1 MAVDQRQAVAEA
13 LAALTARKG
22 IPVGPPPPSLAGA
35 LPPGVLA
42 ALQQNPKLVE
52 VLLAQDAGGAVQT
65 PAIPESAG
73 GVPIDPQLLAPP
85 PVPPINRDPRVHT
98 ESFGQG
104 GATPVSVLRAQEAAA
119 APPPI
124 PAAPIAPE
132 VPAETVA
139 PAEVG
144 TKGEAPGADAI
155 KAAFGKID
163 IDALRSAQ
171 SSLEST
177 AKRLD
182 SGGAKKEGSNQN
194 LILAALFGLGA
205 IGSLKGG
212 GAGEEAILSGL
223 SMMGSAFR
231 SQQTRL
237 DSESRR
243 AKDKTLGDVAERR
256 ADTEERR
263 LEAKAGQ
270 VQRQQDIDVTRLEL
284 DVVKGAQTAKD
295 KKARREL
302 EKNTAFIRNQ
312 GGVNPAVK
320 LAVKSGDAAV
330 KAAFGSPKEL
340 NKIWLDAYNR
350 ALSKAAGPTATAT
363 PAGSGGPREFASL
376 AEAFQALDADSSLAG
391 QAVIVA
397 GKPGRLPTK

>member
-13 LAALTARKG
+13 LAELTARKG
-22 IPVGPPPPSLAGA
+22 IPAGPPPPSITEGV
-35 LPPGVLA
+35 PPAVLA
-42 ALQQNPKLVE
+42 AMQQNPELVE
-52 VLLAQDAGGAVQT
+52 ALLAQGGAPESPVAV
-65 PAIPESAG
+65 PPLPPESAA
-73 GVPIDPQLLAPP
+73 IEAQLLGGQPTPP
-85 PVPPINRDPRVHT
+85 PVSRDPRTHS

-104 GATPVSVLRAQEAAA
+104 TGLPGGVLPQAEAA
-119 APPPI
+119 
-124 PAAPIAPE
+124 PAAPAP
-132 VPAETVA
+132 VA
-139 PAEVG
+139 PPSAPVAPTETG

-270 VQRQQDIDVTRLEL
+270 VQRQISPRNFPALVAEVPPDTTSALP
-284 DVVKGAQTAKD
+284 KTHPS
-295 KKARREL
+295 
-302 EKNTAFIRNQ
+302 EKESEIP
-312 GGVNPAVK
+312 GVQFP
-320 LAVKSGDAAV
+320 
-330 KAAFGSPKEL
+330 
-340 NKIWLDAYNR
+340 
-350 ALSKAAGPTATAT
+350 
-363 PAGSGGPREFASL
+363 
-376 AEAFQALDADSSLAG
+376 
-391 QAVIVA
+391 
-397 GKPGRLPTK
+397 